1 MSLKFPVRVTPKTGL
16 LDIPLSEV
24 VRYRGMIRMLVKRN
38 YQVQNKQMVL
48 GPIWIIG
55 ETVIS
60 SGLFS
65 FVFGTVGHF
74 QSDGIPYFLFFL
86 LGNTLWNLLSA
97 CTSKNANVFME
108 NSYLFGKVYF
118 PRLTV
123 PLANMLYELIPFCI
137 RFVVCMI
144 IWAFSY
150 ARGEV
155 GFGGWY
161 FLLIPVLVIQTALLG
176 VSVGMLISSLTTKY
190 RDLHHAVTLGLQLL
204 MYTAPIVYPTAQL
217 PAALQ
222 RYVLLN
228 PVSSV
233 VELFRFCVIGSGT
246 VHWGAWVYSLLLT
259 AVLVLGSLILFNQ
272 VEKTFI
278 DIV

>member
-1 MSLKFPVRVTPKTGL
+1 MPQKFHVRITPQTGL
-16 LDIPLSEV
+16 WDIPLSEV

-38 YQVQNKQMVL
+38 YQVQYKQTIL
-48 GPIWIIG
+48 GPFGIIAN
-55 ETVIS
+55 VVVS

-86 LGNTLWNLLSA
+86 LGNTLWLLLSS
-97 CTSKNANVFME
+97 CTTMNANVFTD
-108 NSYLFGKVYF
+108 NAYLFGKVYF
-118 PRLTV
+118 PRLVV
-123 PLANMLYELIPFCI
+123 PAANMLYDLILFVI

-144 IWAFSY
+144 VWAILYF
-150 ARGEV
+150 RGEA

-161 FLLIPVLVIQTALLG
+161 FLLLPVLTAQTALLG
-176 VSVGMLISSLTTKY
+176 VSSGLLISSLTTKY
-190 RDLHHAVTLGLQLL
+190 RDLKHMVTLGLQLL

-222 RYVLLN
+222 KYVFIN
-228 PVSSV
+228 PVSSIA
-233 VELFRFCVIGSGT
+233 ELFRFCVTGSGS
-246 VHWGAWVYSLLLT
+246 VHWGAWGYSLLLT
-259 AVLVLGSLILFNQ
+259 AVLSVVSLMLFNQ